1 MKNTVKQSLLV
12 VTVSL
17 LVAVVSIAISLFAF
31 MGTSI
36 KEQSEAN
43 DILSIYEETD
53 YDYII
58 KNPSADQITSFG
70 ENTSIKKVV
79 PYYQLA
85 YTFEIANEDIE
96 LTLKSIDNE
105 QDLNFT
111 EFSKTRLV
119 EEQNVSG
126 NKIYLDYNLAT
137 RCGLKIGDTIGSNA
151 MQFVVAGFYKN
162 YDAQLAFVP
171 NLKNIIQSSLSCAG
185 VYVEVENS
193 TEFNASVVQG
203 YKPLA
208 TLKGRESFSDDAAY
222 QAYLN
227 DFNSRDYSAYIIEK
241 NVGYAEAKESYDN
254 KIAEAKSSYM
264 TAGIVAG
271 IIVLVGLISLSVFFA
286 KKIKYEVVDGARK
299 SVLFRYVL
307 GAIFALVGVIA
318 SWFIGVK
325 SLIATQLHF
334 ISLINV
340 LSLGWASLIV
350 PIVGVTLGMIVNIFI
365 VQGYKEKQR

>member
-1 MKNTVKQSLLV
+1 
-12 VTVSL
+12 
-17 LVAVVSIAISLFAF
+17 
-31 MGTSI
+31 MGLHWQMFCIFDTD
-36 KEQSEAN
+36 AN

-119 EEQNVSG
+119 EEQNISG

-185 VYVEVENS
+185 VYVEVENI

-254 KIAEAKSSYM
+254 KIAEAK
-264 TAGIVAG
+264 
-271 IIVLVGLISLSVFFA
+271 IINEIKPAS
-286 KKIKYEVVDGARK
+286 KKPCMDVDGTWPN
-299 SVLFRYVL
+299 SVPAFHEVYSYGRYYNCL
-307 GAIFALVGVIA
+307 
-318 SWFIGVK
+318 
-325 SLIATQLHF
+325 
-334 ISLINV
+334 
-340 LSLGWASLIV
+340 
-350 PIVGVTLGMIVNIFI
+350 
-365 VQGYKEKQR
+365 QGIPL

>member
-12 VTVSL
+12 VTVTL

-36 KEQSEAN
+36 KEQSEAK

-58 KNPSADQITSFG
+58 KNPSADQIASFG
-70 ENTSIKKVV
+70 ENASIKKVV
-79 PYYQLA
+79 PYYQLS

-105 QDLNFT
+105 QDLNYT

-137 RCGLKIGDTIGSNA
+137 RCGLKVGDTIGSNA

-208 TLKGRESFSDDAAY
+208 TLKGRESFSDDASY

-254 KIAEAKSSYM
+254 KIAGAKSSYM

-299 SVLFRYVL
+299 SVLFRYAL
-307 GAIFALVGVIA
+307 GALVALVGVIA
-318 SWFIGVK
+318 SWFIGVN
-325 SLIATQLHF
+325 SLVATQLHF

-350 PIVGVTLGMIVNIFI
+350 PIAGVVLGMIVNIFI

>member
-1 MKNTVKQSLLV
+1 LV
-12 VTVSL
+12 
-17 LVAVVSIAISLFAF
+17 
-31 MGTSI
+31 
-36 KEQSEAN
+36 KEQ
-43 DILSIYEETD
+43 T
-53 YDYII
+53 
-58 KNPSADQITSFG
+58 
-70 ENTSIKKVV
+70 
-79 PYYQLA
+79 
-85 YTFEIANEDIE
+85 
-96 LTLKSIDNE
+96 
-105 QDLNFT
+105 
-111 EFSKTRLV
+111 
-119 EEQNVSG
+119 VSG

-137 RCGLKIGDTIGSNA
+137 RCGLKIGDTIGSNV

-193 TEFNASVVQG
+193 AEFNANVVQG

-227 DFNSRDYSAYIIEK
+227 DFNSRDFSAYIIEK
-241 NVGYAEAKESYDN
+241 NVGYVEAKESYDN
-254 KIAEAKSSYM
+254 KIAEANSSYM

-307 GAIFALVGVIA
+307 GAVVALAGVIA
-318 SWFIGVK
+318 TWVVGVN
-325 SLIATQLHF
+325 SLIAKQLHF
-334 ISLINV
+334 ISFLNV
-340 LSLGWASLIV
+340 LSFGWASLIIPV
-350 PIVGVTLGMIVNIFI
+350 VGVVLGMIVNIFI